1 MFKHSPRVVFQLLL
15 ALLGAGG
22 SCLAVAQGSAAG
34 VSLSA
39 AGAAGATATQAAGG
53 SAVAAPAAPTLAVP
67 RIVGKSA
74 DAAVTPPTDARAEG
88 GRVET
93 DSLPPNEANE
103 FQNFV
108 LEATG
113 KQLPIYGASFLS
125 SRAVAPLQAI
135 PVPGDHPLGPGD
147 EVLIRGWGAV
157 EIDVR
162 AVIDRHGLINIPKV
176 GTVPLAGVKAAQA
189 EEVIRAAIGKVYRGF
204 SLSVTMGQLRGITV
218 YVVGQ
223 ARRPGSY
230 TVSSLST
237 LVTALFESGGP
248 NANGSLRRVQVN
260 RDGRRIAEM
269 DLYAFISRGDK
280 SGDVK
285 LLDGDV
291 IVIPPAAG
299 RVALTGNVKTPAIY
313 ELRDKEETLASLLE
327 FAGGVPIFAN
337 PRRVLL
343 ERIDPARMQPRTV
356 EQFPLDAESLKKT
369 LKDGD
374 LLSVLS
380 ILPEFSNAVTLQLGS
395 GEGLRLPYQP
405 GMKITDLIPSKD
417 FLITQAS
424 LRKQNQVR
432 VQVDDFRLRTMG
444 NKYDEFNWEYAV
456 VERLDRANLSASLLS
471 FNPGNA
477 LGSPASKDNLL
488 LQPGDTVTI
497 FSADDVRI
505 PIALRH
511 VIVRIEGEVR
521 RPGVYQV
528 AAGENLVNLIIRAG
542 GTTTDAYLFG
552 SEFYRESVR
561 RSQQENLDKFVR
573 KIEQAAFSESSRLAA
588 NQVVSDASAQAQAQ
602 TRLAVEADNRNRFMQ
617 RLRELKSTGRMSL
630 GLAPAASGIALLPD
644 VRLENGD
651 RLLIPNRPDFV
662 QVLGSVNTESSQFW
676 QPGRTVADY
685 IALAGVTADADNDA
699 AFVMRADGSV
709 ISNAGRW
716 LSSVRGAEA
725 LPGDLIVIPEKFDK
739 ETYWMGFWRTAKDV
753 TQIFMNFGIGAA
765 AVKTLGK

>member
-1 MFKHSPRVVFQLLL
+1 MLKHSPRVVFQLLL

-22 SCLAVAQGSAAG
+22 PCLAVAQGSAAG

-39 AGAAGATATQAAGG
+39 AGAAGAAAAQAASG
-53 SAVAAPAAPTLAVP
+53 SAAAAPAAPTLAVP

-74 DAAVTPPTDARAEG
+74 DAAVMPPTGARTEG
-88 GRVET
+88 GLE
-93 DSLPPNEANE
+93 SLPPNEANE

-189 EEVIRAAIGKVYRGF
+189 EDVIRAAIGKVYRGF

-380 ILPEFSNAVTLQLGS
+380 ILPEFSNAVTLQLGN

-432 VQVDDFRLRTMG
+432 AQADDLRLRTMG
-444 NKYDEFNWEYAV
+444 NKYDEFNWDYAV

-471 FNPGNA
+471 FSPGNA
-477 LGSPASKDNLL
+477 LGSPASRDNLL

-505 PIALRH
+505 PIALRR

-528 AAGENLVNLIIRAG
+528 AAGENLVNLITRAG

-552 SEFYRESVR
+552 AEFYRESVR

-573 KIEQAAFSESSRLAA
+573 KIEQAALSESGRLAA
-588 NQVVSDASAQAQAQ
+588 NQVVSDAQAQ

-617 RLRELKSTGRMSL
+617 RLRELKSTGRMTL
-630 GLAPAASGIALLPD
+630 GLAPAATGFALLPD

-651 RLLIPNRPDFV
+651 RLLIPSRPDFV
-662 QVLGSVNTESSQFW
+662 QVLGSVSTESSQFW

-685 IALAGVTADADNDA
+685 LALAGVTADADSDST
-699 AFVMRADGSV
+699 FVMRADGSV
-709 ISNAGRW
+709 ISNTGRW

-739 ETYWMGFWRTAKDV
+739 ETYWTGFWRTAKDF
-753 TQIFMNFGIGAA
+753 TQVFMNFGIGAA